1 MKKAFAILFGLTL
14 VAALG
19 ACGQK
24 GPLVLPAAEP
34 VVQEPSA
41 VTKEPSAGNEEPSAE
56 TEEPTKEAVEQ

>member
-1 MKKAFAILFGLTL
+1 MKKTFAILFGLTL

-41 VTKEPSAGNEEPSAE
+41 VTQEPSAGN
-56 TEEPTKEAVEQ
+56 EEPTKEAVEQ

>member
-41 VTKEPSAGNEEPSAE
+41 GN
-56 TEEPTKEAVEQ
+56 EEPTKETVE

>member
-41 VTKEPSAGNEEPSAE
+41 GNEKPSAE
-56 TEEPTKEAVEQ
+56 TEEPTKEAVE

>member
-41 VTKEPSAGNEEPSAE
+41 GNEEPSAE

>member
-41 VTKEPSAGNEEPSAE
+41 GNEKPSAE
-56 TEEPTKEAVEQ
+56 TEEPTKEVVEQ